1 MGQPMSVIW
10 QKVWADL
17 WDNKI
22 RTILAVL
29 SIAVGVFAVG
39 TIFGMSDQLLTGMD
53 QSHQAVFPS
62 HISMYLVDRIDRDT
76 ATALK
81 KIEGVE
87 DVEVLDQVTVRYK
100 INPEDE
106 WKRGSLVMRD
116 DYENQ
121 TYDIVQL
128 KEGEWPKRDGV
139 GIERLSAQYFKI
151 DIGDTVIFELEK
163 SDRALPITGKIR
175 HPFVPPPQFGGDA
188 VFFVDAEGM
197 ERFNVPEEGF
207 GALNNVDANG
217 LARGQV
223 SPFNIP
229 QGEFGQLLVRVKP
242 YSPELAKEVGSE
254 IKDQLAKQNIEV
266 AVTFYQDPEKHWGR
280 LFVEGLNVVLQV
292 LAVVSL
298 FMSLILVLNTLT
310 ALITQQINQI
320 GIIKAVGGTTVTV
333 VKIYLAGVLVFGLLA
348 LFISLPL
355 GAFLA
360 FGVTKWFLNLFNI
373 DYEVF
378 QVSSRAI
385 VLQIVAA
392 IVAPLI
398 AALWPVL
405 DGATITVRE
414 AIASYG
420 LGGDFGSSRLDRL
433 VERIGQR
440 LLPSS
445 YAMALSNMFRRKGR
459 LILTQLVLVTAGTMF
474 LMVMSLSSS
483 ITQTLENDLGRRG
496 YDIEIRFEDNQRIER
511 AVEAAESLD
520 DVEKAEVWFA
530 HSATILREGQKL
542 KEAGLGADL
551 IGIPIGSEMYQPLIV
566 AGRWLQP
573 GDERVVVMGRETA
586 MDNNIQVGDTITLD
600 LAELGDS
607 DWQVIGL
614 YQVIFGGGFSSD
626 TVYAPQDAV
635 FEAVKKLEQGGQ
647 LYVRTRFHDADHTAA
662 ASAEL
667 KDLYIGRNMEVFFSQ
682 TIHEIKQ
689 QANSQFAITI
699 NMLLFLAVV
708 VAVVGGIG
716 LMGSLSI
723 SVVERTREI
732 GVMRAIGARTATIT
746 GMFMMEGVLQGLISW
761 GISFPISFILGHPLA
776 NALGQAMFE
785 ANLDYHYGY
794 VAVIIWLAVILT
806 ISALASILPARNATR
821 ISVRDSLA
829 YA

>member
-1 MGQPMSVIW
+1 MSVIW
-10 QKVWADL
+10 QKVWSDL
-17 WDNKI
+17 WNNKV
-22 RTILAVL
+22 RTILAAL
-29 SIAVGVFAVG
+29 SIAVGVFAIG
-39 TIFGMSDQLLTGMD
+39 TIFGMSDQLVTGMD
-53 QSHQAVFPS
+53 QSHQAVVPS
-62 HISMYLVDRIDRDT
+62 HISMYLMDRIDRDT
-76 ATALK
+76 AQALK

-87 DVEVLDQVTVRYK
+87 DIEVSDQVTVRYK

-106 WKRGSLVMRD
+106 WRRGSLVMRY
-116 DYENQ
+116 DYEHQ

-128 KEGEWPKRDGV
+128 KEGEWPDRDSI
-139 GIERLSAQYFKI
+139 GIERLSAQFFKV
-151 DIGDTVIFELEK
+151 DIGDEVIFELEK
-163 SDRALPITGKIR
+163 TDRALPITGKIR

-197 ERFNVPEEGF
+197 ERFSISDEGF
-207 GALNNVDANG
+207 GQLQNVNVDQLN
-217 LARGQV
+217 RGQL

-229 QGEFGQLLVRVKP
+229 QGEFGQVLARVTP
-242 YSPELAKEVGSE
+242 YSPELARQVGSE

-266 AVTFYQDPEKHWGR
+266 AVTFYQDPEEHWGR
-280 LFVEGLNVVLQV
+280 LFVDGLNVVLKV

-298 FMSLILVLNTLT
+298 FMSVILVLNTLT
-310 ALITQQINQI
+310 ALITQQTDQI
-320 GIIKAVGGTTVTV
+320 GIIKAIGGTTLTV
-333 VKIYLAGVLVFGLLA
+333 VKIYLVGVLVFGILA
-348 LFISLPL
+348 LLVSLPL

-378 QVSSRAI
+378 RVSNQAIILQVI
-385 VLQIVAA
+385 AA

-405 DGATITVRE
+405 GGATITVRE

-420 LGGDFGSSRLDRL
+420 LGGDFGSSWLDRA
-433 VERIGQR
+433 VERFGQR
-440 LLPSS
+440 LLSSS

-459 LILTQLVLVTAGTMF
+459 FILTQLVLAMAGTLF

-483 ITQTLENDLGRRG
+483 IVLTLDNDLARRG
-496 YDIEIRFEDNQRIER
+496 YDIQFWFEQDQRIER
-511 AVEAAESLD
+511 AVETAGALD
-520 DVEKAEVWFA
+520 EVEKAEVWFT

-551 IGIPIGSEMYQPLIV
+551 YGIPADSDMYQPLIV

-573 GDERVVVMGRETA
+573 GDGRVVVMGRETA
-586 MDNNIQVGDTITLD
+586 QDNNIKLGDTITLD
-600 LAELGDS
+600 LAELGDD
-607 DWQVIGL
+607 DWQVVGL

-626 TVYAPQDAV
+626 TIYAPQAAV
-635 FEAVKKLEQGGQ
+635 FEAVKKYQEGGQ
-647 LYVRTRFHDADHTAA
+647 LFVRTRHHDPDVTEAVSTQ
-662 ASAEL
+662 L
-667 KDLYIGRNMEVFFSQ
+667 KDLYTQRNMDIFFSQ
-682 TIHEIKQ
+682 TSHEFKQ
-689 QANSQFAITI
+689 QALSQFAITI
-699 NMLLFLAVV
+699 NMLMFLAVV

-732 GVMRAIGARTATIT
+732 GVMRAIGAGSATIM

-761 GISFPISFILGHPLA
+761 AISFPISFLLGQPLA

-785 ANLDYHYGY
+785 ANLDYQYNSGA
-794 VAVIIWLAVILT
+794 VVIWLVIILI
-806 ISALASILPARNATR
+806 ISSLASVLPARNATR